1 MESLVMQSSLFGGF
15 YSGRRVFVTGHT
27 GFKGSWL
34 TMWLHEL
41 GARVTGYALTPP
53 TRPSLFELGSVQELC
68 TSHISD
74 ILDRAAL
81 RRAIL
86 DAKPELVFHLAA
98 QPLVRRSYVNPVE
111 TFETNVMGTMNLLEA
126 VRECDTVSAVQV
138 ITTDKCYENRE
149 WPFAYRENDALG
161 GHDPYSASKAAAEI
175 VTAAYE
181 RSFFHSRDSAGRN
194 VSVCSVR
201 AGNVIGGGDYADSRI
216 IPDCIRAFEQN
227 KPVSLRC
234 PNATR
239 PWQYVLDCL
248 GGYLHLARHQLESKS
263 LNGAWNFG
271 PGPEPD
277 TRVARV
283 VDEVIKAWGAGQWVD
298 DSTPDQP
305 HEAASLRLD
314 CTKAAT
320 LLGWTPSLNVV
331 ESVRESVRW
340 YRELREEKE
349 PRSISIEALA
359 RYVGRARERGVV
371 WAN

>member
-1 MESLVMQSSLFGGF
+1 MVVRTSLFGGC
-15 YSGRRVFVTGHT
+15 YAGRRVFVTGHT
-27 GFKGSWL
+27 GFKGAWL

-41 GARVTGYALTPP
+41 GAHVTGYALHPP
-53 TRPSLFELGSVQELC
+53 TQPSLFELARVGDLC

-74 ILDRAAL
+74 IRDGATL
-81 RRAIL
+81 RRALL

-98 QPLVRRSYVNPVE
+98 QPLVRRSYEDPAE
-111 TFETNVMGTMNLLEA
+111 TFETNIMGTVNLFEA
-126 VRECDTVSAVQV
+126 VRECGSVSAVQV

-149 WPFAYRENDALG
+149 WSFAYRENDALG

-181 RSFFHSRDSAGRN
+181 RSFFQSPKPAGRS

-201 AGNVIGGGDYADSRI
+201 AGNVIGGGDYANARI
-216 IPDCIRAFEQN
+216 IPDCVRAFEQGE
-227 KPVSLRC
+227 PVSLRH

-248 GGYLHLARHQLESKS
+248 GGYLHLARRQLESQD
-263 LNGAWNFG
+263 LNGPWNFG

-277 TRVARV
+277 TRVVRV
-283 VDEVIKAWGAGQWVD
+283 VEEVIEAWGTGRWMDA
-298 DSTPDQP
+298 STPNQP
-305 HEAASLRLD
+305 HEATSLRLD

-320 LLGWTPSLNVV
+320 LLGWTPSLDVI
-331 ESVRESVRW
+331 ESVRESIRW
-340 YRELREEKE
+340 YRESHERKE
-349 PRSISIEALA
+349 PRTISMEALD
-359 RYVGRARERGVV
+359 RYVVRSRERRAV